1 MMKLRK
7 ERVSCQK
14 KRADFE
20 NEMDSRRAKMN
31 EWMKKEIAR
40 KEKELEKQ
48 MQEALNHKHNELQEL
63 FESEV
68 EKVAS
73 EKKAAASNND
83 ALVAVAGGDDN
94 NNQEVV
100 GMKRKMTADGRIDII
115 LTSPGGSTIIEQDQE
130 SDVSGGN
137 GEGIMAVDN
146 A

>member
-1 MMKLRK
+1 MKLRK

-94 NNQEVV
+94 TNNQEVV

-137 GEGIMAVDN
+137 ASVMQNI
-146 A
+146 